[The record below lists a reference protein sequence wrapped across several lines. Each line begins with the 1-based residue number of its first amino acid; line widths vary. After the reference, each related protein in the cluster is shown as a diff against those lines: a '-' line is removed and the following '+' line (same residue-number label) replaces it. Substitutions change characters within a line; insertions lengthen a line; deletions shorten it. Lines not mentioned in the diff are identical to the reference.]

1 MSLNYSLVSN
11 TQGERNVT
19 LVVEGKRPLQ
29 AHSTHPKFDAI
40 LAGILADD
48 PSVADLFDLSQV
60 AGQKFERLTE
70 QLTVANGRVY
80 WDGEEINE
88 ALSDKIVAF
97 IEAGVEDW
105 KPLVAF
111 FENLMGN
118 PNPHSRE
125 NLYNWLSTQAQEITI
140 TEKGMLVGYKGVE
153 RDDEGN
159 LQSSSSGTATVD
171 GVVFEGKIPNPIGA
185 VVEMPR
191 ASVDHD
197 PSNPCMS
204 GLHVGTYSYA
214 KDFAPVLLEVHVN
227 PRDIVNVPDAS
238 FKFRTCRYTVVQ
250 VIEERYTAQVVADA
264 KPAEQ
269 VQGEYDLRK
278 GTIFEDT
285 DARRA
290 GRKLKVVD
298 IDGDKAVLESEGKK
312 TKVKIARLF
321 TRKYKLVRKGRKP
334 KA

>member
-1 MSLNYSLVSN
+1 MSLNYTLVGN
-11 TQGERNVT
+11 EAGEKNVT
-19 LVVEGKRPLQ
+19 LYVEGRKPLL

-40 LAGILADD
+40 VAGILADD
-48 PSVADLFDLSQV
+48 ASVADLFDLSQI
-60 AGQKFERLTE
+60 AGQKFERLSE
-70 QLTVANGRVY
+70 RVTVANGRVY
-80 WDGEEINE
+80 FDGEEIDE
-88 ALSDKIVAF
+88 ALSDKIVKF
-97 IEAGVEDW
+97 IEEGVEDW

-111 FENLMGN
+111 IENIMQN

-125 NLYNWLSTQAQEITI
+125 NLYTWLTTQAQEITI
-140 TEKGMLVGYKGVE
+140 TESGLLASYKGVE
-153 RDDEGN
+153 RDADGN
-159 LQSSSSGTATVD
+159 LQSKSEGKAIVD

-191 ASVDHD
+191 GEVDHD
-197 PSNPCMS
+197 PGNPCMS

-214 KDFAPVLLEVHVN
+214 KGFADVLLEVHVN

-250 VIEERYTAQVVADA
+250 VIEERYTAQVVPDA
-264 KPAEQ
+264 KPADQ
-269 VQGEYDLRK
+269 VAAEYDLRK
-278 GTIFEDT
+278 GTVFEDT

-290 GRKLKVVD
+290 GRKLKVVEVE
-298 IDGDKAVLESEGKK
+298 GDKAVLEADGKT

-321 TRKYKLVRKGRKP
+321 TRKYKLVKKGRKP

>member
-1 MSLNYSLVSN
+1 MSLNYTLVGN
-11 TQGERNVT
+11 EAGEKNVT
-19 LVVEGKRPLQ
+19 LYVEGRKPLL

-40 LAGILADD
+40 VAGILADD
-48 PSVADLFDLSQV
+48 ASVADLFDLSQV
-60 AGQKFERLTE
+60 AGQKFEKLSERVA
-70 QLTVANGRVY
+70 VANGRVY
-80 WDGEEINE
+80 FDGEELDE
-88 ALSDKIVAF
+88 AISGEIVGF
-97 IEAGVEDW
+97 IEASVEDW

-111 FENLMGN
+111 IENVMQN

-125 NLYNWLSTQAQEITI
+125 NLYTWLVAHEITI
-140 TEKGMLVGYKGVE
+140 TESGLLVGYKGVE
-153 RDDEGN
+153 KDADGN
-159 LQSSSSGTATVD
+159 LQSSSEGVATVD
-171 GVVFEGKIPNPIGA
+171 GTVFEGKIPNPIGA

-204 GLHVGTYSYA
+204 GLHVGTYQYA
-214 KDFAPVLLEVHVN
+214 KGFASVLLEVHVN

-250 VIEERYTAQVVADA
+250 VIEDRYTSKVVADA

-269 VQGEYDLRK
+269 VAAEYDLRK

-285 DARRA
+285 DARRI
-290 GRKLKVVD
+290 GRKLKVVEVE
-298 IDGDKAVLESEGKK
+298 GDQAVVESNGK
-312 TKVKIARLF
+312 TTRVKIARLF